1 MKTLEFSDYLANY
14 LTKHL
19 PLQQGAS
26 ENTIKSYR
34 DSFTLLLKFY
44 KDELGISPEKVTMAA
59 ISRESIVKYLLWLE
73 KSRTSSINTRNHRLA
88 VIQAF
93 LRYAATESPEYLP
106 LLNDILEIKCKKP
119 PTKPVEYLT
128 LEELQKIFA
137 QPKIDTP
144 HGERDLALLSL
155 LYDSGARV
163 SEIINLKLCHIRLA
177 KPATATLSGK
187 GGKSRIVPV
196 TGDVL
201 RILDSYVT
209 SERLIAPDDYLFVN
223 TKGERLTRS
232 GVEFILSKYAKE
244 AGVREISPH
253 VLRHSKAM
261 HLVQAGVNIVYIRDF
276 LGHSSVQTTEIYAK
290 ADSEAKRRALE
301 QASQSLVPKSKYS
314 HHKQSELMTWLKE
327 LI

>member
-14 LTKHL
+14 LTKYL

-44 KDELGISPEKVTMAA
+44 REELGVSPEKVMMAA
-59 ISRESIVKYLLWLE
+59 ISRENIAQYLLWLE
-73 KSRTSSINTRNHRLA
+73 KKRNSSVNTRNQRLA

-93 LRYAATESPEYLP
+93 FRYVAMENPEHLP
-106 LLNDILEIKCKKP
+106 LLNDILEIKCKKS
-119 PTKPVEYLT
+119 PTKPVEYLN

-137 QPKIDTP
+137 EPKIDTQ
-144 HGERDLALLSL
+144 HGKRDLALLSL
-155 LYDSGARV
+155 LYDAGARV

-177 KPATATLSGK
+177 KPATVTLNGK

-201 RILDSYVT
+201 RILENYVASANKIT
-209 SERLIAPDDYLFVN
+209 QDDYLFVN
-223 TKGERLTRS
+223 AKGEKLTRS
-232 GVEFILSKYAKE
+232 GVEFILSKYAKN
-244 AGVREISPH
+244 AGVRDVSPH

-261 HLVQAGVNIVYIRDF
+261 HLIQAGVNIVYIRDF

-290 ADSEAKRRALE
+290 ADSESRRKALE
-301 QASQSLVPKSKYS
+301 QASSALIPKSKYS
-314 HHKQSELMTWLKE
+314 RSKQSELMTWLKE